1 MRAVKSYSEVTGILS
16 IAEVAQFCRYARP
29 KDGPQYCVHRTD
41 MSARGPDY
49 DARRV
54 WRVASSSHSIAGRC
68 TNDCS
73 DENGQKQSHDHK
85 SQRSGV
91 TTLDS
96 GRCRDNAK

>member
-54 WRVASSSHSIAGRC
+54 WRVASSSHSVAGC
-68 TNDCS
+68 GTKKCS
-73 DENGQKQSHDHK
+73 DGSGQKQSHDHECET
-85 SQRSGV
+85 SRV
-91 TTLDS
+91 TMLNS
-96 GRCRDNAK
+96 GRCEENAK